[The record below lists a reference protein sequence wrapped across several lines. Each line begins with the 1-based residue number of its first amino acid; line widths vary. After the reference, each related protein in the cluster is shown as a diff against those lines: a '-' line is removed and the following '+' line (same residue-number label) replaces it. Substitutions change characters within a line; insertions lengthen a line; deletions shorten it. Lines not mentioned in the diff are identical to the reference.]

1 MWIESLPIHENLSLA
16 RKTAQ
21 GIIQIWLYHTF
32 LRELLSFKAESIIMF
47 QWDTFTESI
56 KARIA

>member
-21 GIIQIWLYHTF
+21 GIIPIMAYEF
-32 LRELLSFKAESIIMF
+32 ERNMALSYISQRII
-47 QWDTFTESI
+47 I
-56 KARIA
+56 I